1 MYDGALTGTTWAGWE
16 VALVAIVS
24 WLDLKFLSLLVLMLL
39 DLGGQFE
46 HNYQGTEMVIIDADV
61 DVDVDVNV
69 FVEYL
74 KMKVYEGNLI
84 Q

>member
-1 MYDGALTGTTWAGWE
+1 
-16 VALVAIVS
+16 
-24 WLDLKFLSLLVLMLL
+24 MLL

-46 HNYQGTEMVIIDADV
+46 HNYQGTEMVIIYADV
-61 DVDVDVNV
+61 DVDVDANV

-74 KMKVYEGNLI
+74 KMKVYGGNLI